1 MDINYS
7 EKQIKDMTSLHD
19 YHNEFSHSDHVIIK
33 VIEELSS
40 LNKLLAKLLLEE
52 IKPHDIELLDE
63 LFDADFMMFQLKR
76 MLIHNE
82 YIRTLYDNVVNSK
95 LERELKRWGLVP

>member
-1 MDINYS
+1 MDIIYS
-7 EKQIKDMTSLHD
+7 EKQIEDMTSLHD
-19 YHNEFSHSDHVIIK
+19 YHNKFSNSEHVIIK

-40 LNKLLAKLLLEE
+40 LNKLLAKLLLKE
-52 IKPHDIELLDE
+52 IIPHDIELLDE

-82 YIRTLYDNVVNSK
+82 YIKTLYDNIVTSK
-95 LERELKRWGLVP
+95 LKRELKRWGLV